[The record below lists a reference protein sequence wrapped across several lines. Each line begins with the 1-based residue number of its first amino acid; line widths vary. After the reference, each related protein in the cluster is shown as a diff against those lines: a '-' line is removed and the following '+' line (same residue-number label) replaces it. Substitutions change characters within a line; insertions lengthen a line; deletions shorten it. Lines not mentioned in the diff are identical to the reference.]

1 MVIITGH
8 EVSKQSGAAEA
19 CWAHNPEVRRSK
31 LRSARRFWFSWRYQK
46 TVIHSEGN
54 LILSNQ
60 RHWEMKKNE
69 KPKQKQEKKKEDGI
83 RTQKK
88 EKHATLWIN
97 SR

>member
-1 MVIITGH
+1 
-8 EVSKQSGAAEA
+8 
-19 CWAHNPEVRRSK
+19 
-31 LRSARRFWFSWRYQK
+31 
-46 TVIHSEGN
+46 
-54 LILSNQ
+54 
-60 RHWEMKKNE
+60 MKKNE